1 MIGIIVAAHG
11 EMANG
16 LIDSAKMILH
26 KIDKATAVVLEEN
39 EAPETMRDEITKSIK
54 FLNAEEGVIVLL
66 DLFGGTPSN
75 VSASLIK
82 DLNIEVVSGV
92 NLPMLLEVILSRESH
107 DLRNLREIAMKAG
120 KEGIV
125 SVNELLESRTR
136 S

>member
-1 MIGIIVAAHG
+1 
-11 EMANG
+11 
-16 LIDSAKMILH
+16 MILH

-39 EAPETMRDEITKSIK
+39 EAPETMRDEITETIDS
-54 FLNAEEGVIVLL
+54 LNTEEGVIVLL

-92 NLPMLLEVILSRESH
+92 NLPMLLEIILRRDSS
-107 DLRNLREIAMKAG
+107 NLKELGKVAVKAG

-125 SVNELLESRTR
+125 SVNELLEKRGIS
-136 S
+136 